1 MHILKQ
7 KQSPR
12 TILNVRRTNASCLF
26 CILASVL
33 LSTTNMLIN
42 RFAYN
47 PDALRCLADYYPEER
62 KIQLFISGSTL
73 LFVFVPMLTTIVVYV
88 LILRI
93 VCKSNQFGHS
103 RASSQAIKTTLLV
116 VGVYLLSAMPFIVAR
131 LYVLATAKDLPL
143 RFRMFSTVMYMVN
156 TAVNPYVYIVT
167 NRSLRKHGHAKLA
180 QSKKSNGFDASSVSV
195 DPQSRAWALTRA
207 VKTANTAT
215 RQSSNTLSI
224 NSTESRNRL
233 VLRSMTSCSSRAHSM
248 VSDTKS
254 ASPRL
259 NPIEDVLESTSEV
272 FKNESALQCVPVVTE
287 NGTVPDGSI
296 CNNGHSMAETSTAE
310 LVDKQE

>member
-1 MHILKQ
+1 
-7 KQSPR
+7 
-12 TILNVRRTNASCLF
+12 TILNGRRTNASCIF

-33 LSTTNMLIN
+33 LATTNLLIN

-73 LFVFVPMLTTIVVYV
+73 LYVFVPMLTTIVVYV

-131 LYVLATAKDLPL
+131 LYVLATANDLPL

-180 QSKKSNGFDASSVSV
+180 QSKKSNGIDLASSVSM

-207 VKTANTAT
+207 VKNANTVT
-215 RQSSNTLSI
+215 RQSSNTLSV

-233 VLRSMTSCSSRAHSM
+233 VLRSMTSSSSRAHSM

-254 ASPRL
+254 PRL
-259 NPIEDVLESTSEV
+259 NPIEDALESTSEV
-272 FKNESALQCVPVVTE
+272 FKNESALESVPTVSE
-287 NGTVPDGSI
+287 NRTVPENI
-296 CNNGHSMAETSTAE
+296 YNNEHSMADSSTAE
-310 LVDKQE
+310 LVNKQEQ